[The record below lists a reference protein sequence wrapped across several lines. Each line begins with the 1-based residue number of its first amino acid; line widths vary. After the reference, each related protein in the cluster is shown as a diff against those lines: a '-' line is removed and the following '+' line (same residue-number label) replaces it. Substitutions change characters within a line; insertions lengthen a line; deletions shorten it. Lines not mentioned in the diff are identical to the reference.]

1 MRRSFFR
8 SDGTRR
14 RLSVAVAAVLE
25 VAVPPASALAHRRVF
40 SQPALD
46 ALGPGPRAGF
56 AAMGALV
63 TLMLAGLLAMVFYF
77 RWRARHPLKEPESV
91 SEALGHMSHDEA
103 ASEKAGTAEWE
114 RSGDWW
120 KDDAGGE
127 S

>member
-1 MRRSFFR
+1 M
-8 SDGTRR
+8 
-14 RLSVAVAAVLE
+14 AVAAVLE

-77 RWRARHPLKEPESV
+77 RWRARPLKEPKG
-91 SEALGHMSHDEA
+91 LGKRTYVPRRSGVRKGGDGV
-103 ASEKAGTAEWE
+103 AGTI
-114 RSGDWW
+114 RDWW